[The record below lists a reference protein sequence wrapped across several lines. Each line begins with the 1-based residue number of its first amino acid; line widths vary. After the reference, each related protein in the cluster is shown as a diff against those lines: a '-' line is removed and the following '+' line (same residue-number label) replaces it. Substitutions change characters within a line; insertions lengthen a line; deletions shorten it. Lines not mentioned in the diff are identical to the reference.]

1 MWASIVLPVVIKH
14 CRRQGVV
21 LAASLALLAG
31 CTKPSPES
39 LLASGKEH
47 AAKNNP
53 AAAAIQFKSAL
64 QLAPGLSEARLL
76 LGKSLLAVGD
86 VDGAVLELTKALED
100 TALTEQAMPLLST
113 ALDQAGE
120 HKRLVTKYGE
130 VALKSPVAQATLKVN
145 VAAAWGALGDK
156 AKMESSIAAANTAVP
171 DFGPAQLLRA
181 RLLASQGQYDAAALA
196 LVEGVVVR
204 PDASPEAWQL
214 RGELLSVA
222 KRDFKGAEE
231 AFRRALGVQKTYA
244 QAHAALIAMRLHQN
258 DISGAQRLAQ
268 DMRQALPK
276 HPVTALVDAQLAL
289 VQKEPERARGLAQKL
304 LSAFPDNQGILVL
317 AGAVEAQMGATVQ
330 ATAHFGKA
338 VQVDPALD
346 VARLNL
352 AAAEISLGQ
361 YARALE
367 TLKPLLAATPPE
379 AQALSLAGDAEL
391 KLGNAEAAERHYRR
405 AAKMEPTNSRLQTV
419 VAVMRLSRG
428 ETAAG
433 LADLQAISEKS
444 SDIHADEALFAARL
458 QRREYEAALAALA
471 TMGKK
476 RPNSA
481 TVQEMSGQ
489 VHLTRRD
496 LAAARQA
503 FEKAQATDP
512 ALFGAVAGLV
522 SVDLLEDKA
531 AEAIRRLEA
540 YITSNPGNSVAL
552 VALAEFKSRQGGPIL
567 EVKKLFADAVSASP
581 TTAEPR
587 LRQIDFLLRKRLYKD
602 AVTAAQSAVSV
613 LPGNAQILEA
623 AGLTQLQVGD
633 FEQAAN
639 TFRRLASAV
648 PTSPNPYMRLA
659 EVYRASAQPDKAE
672 VAISKALELSPD
684 LPSAQAALIELLVS
698 SDRRRNALEY
708 IQRIKQAKPRQAVGY
723 SLEASY
729 HQRLRDGNASV
740 AALREGLAKTN
751 SPELAGRLYKQ
762 LVESRRIAEA
772 DQFAIEWMKQHPQDA
787 AFEYLLAERSLV
799 LGDFR
804 LAEEKLR
811 RVVIAAPNN
820 AVALNNLA
828 WVLVNNGGKGAL
840 GFAQRAADLAPDQPV
855 LLDTL
860 ASALAAEQQMP
871 RALEVQR
878 RAVELAPDNANLKLN
893 LAKLALRAGDKA
905 LAREELQRLHK
916 LGTAFEGHA
925 EVAKLL
931 QGL

>member
-1 MWASIVLPVVIKH
+1 MMTHA
-14 CRRQGVV
+14 RR
-21 LAASLALLAG
+21 S
-31 CTKPSPES
+31 
-39 LLASGKEH
+39 
-47 AAKNNP
+47 
-53 AAAAIQFKSAL
+53 
-64 QLAPGLSEARLL
+64 
-76 LGKSLLAVGD
+76 
-86 VDGAVLELTKALED
+86 
-100 TALTEQAMPLLST
+100 
-113 ALDQAGE
+113 
-120 HKRLVTKYGE
+120 KRCLV
-130 VALKSPVAQATLKVN
+130 
-145 VAAAWGALGDK
+145 
-156 AKMESSIAAANTAVP
+156 
-171 DFGPAQLLRA
+171 
-181 RLLASQGQYDAAALA
+181 
-196 LVEGVVVR
+196 
-204 PDASPEAWQL
+204 
-214 RGELLSVA
+214 
-222 KRDFKGAEE
+222 
-231 AFRRALGVQKTYA
+231 
-244 QAHAALIAMRLHQN
+244 
-258 DISGAQRLAQ
+258 
-268 DMRQALPK
+268 
-276 HPVTALVDAQLAL
+276 
-289 VQKEPERARGLAQKL
+289 
-304 LSAFPDNQGILVL
+304 
-317 AGAVEAQMGATVQ
+317 
-330 ATAHFGKA
+330 
-338 VQVDPALD
+338 
-346 VARLNL
+346 
-352 AAAEISLGQ
+352 
-361 YARALE
+361 
-367 TLKPLLAATPPE
+367 
-379 AQALSLAGDAEL
+379 
-391 KLGNAEAAERHYRR
+391 
-405 AAKMEPTNSRLQTV
+405 
-419 VAVMRLSRG
+419 
-428 ETAAG
+428 
-433 LADLQAISEKS
+433 
-444 SDIHADEALFAARL
+444 
-458 QRREYEAALAALA
+458 
-471 TMGKK
+471 
-476 RPNSA
+476 
-481 TVQEMSGQ
+481 
-489 VHLTRRD
+489 

-503 FEKAQATDP
+503 FEKAQATDR

-522 SVDLLEDKA
+522 SIDLLEDKA
-531 AEAIRRLEA
+531 AEAIGRLEA
-540 YITSNPGNSVAL
+540 YVTSNPGNSVAL
-552 VALAEFKSRQGGPIL
+552 VALAELKSRQGGPIL

-602 AVTAAQSAVSV
+602 AVTAAQNAVSV